1 MADRIDHQRPKF
13 EVETCSEDL
22 NSSRIR
28 ILQIEDNPFDA
39 EILVVCLDQTCYAG
53 SEIVKH
59 EAISTAK
66 EILPREHFD
75 VILLDLSLK
84 DSNVLQTLSCLNEF
98 NAFAPVIV
106 SSSYDDKKT
115 IRKIINLG
123 AEDCLP
129 KIALNPSD
137 LERTIGYAI
146 DRWNLKCNLYN
157 TNQRMTNIFC
167 GTGIGTWEWD
177 IQKDIFTFD
186 TVFAKILGYQP
197 GEFVHLANEKWKHYV
212 HPEDQAQ
219 SNELLERHFSGNC
232 DYYECEV
239 RLRHKNGQWV
249 WVLLRGKLITRI
261 KSTQPDWMVGTLM
274 NITERRQEEE
284 ARRIIQLVYQNT
296 SESIMV
302 TDVNNCIIA
311 INPAFTKLTGYG
323 EKEVIGKNPKI
334 LSSGK
339 QDQNFYRDMWE
350 SINTSGKWEGEIWN
364 KKKNGEEYVEQLNI
378 DTIHHSNGKV
388 QYRVAQFSD
397 ITEKKFADSL
407 IWTQAHYDP
416 LTNLPNRRLFTERLD
431 QAITDTN
438 RSGRHMALFLIDLD
452 HFKEIN
458 DALGHHIGDELLI
471 EVAKRI
477 KNCLRKSDIVARL
490 GGDEF
495 TVILSQLESL
505 STVDHIAQSVIDY
518 LALPFEVEREKFNI
532 SASIGIT
539 FCPDDGITIAELL
552 KNADQAMYE
561 VKKKWA

>member
-1 MADRIDHQRPKF
+1 MGRR
-13 EVETCSEDL
+13 
-22 NSSRIR
+22 
-28 ILQIEDNPFDA
+28 
-39 EILVVCLDQTCYAG
+39 
-53 SEIVKH
+53 
-59 EAISTAK
+59 
-66 EILPREHFD
+66 
-75 VILLDLSLK
+75 
-84 DSNVLQTLSCLNEF
+84 
-98 NAFAPVIV
+98 
-106 SSSYDDKKT
+106 
-115 IRKIINLG
+115 NL
-123 AEDCLP
+123 E
-129 KIALNPSD
+129 
-137 LERTIGYAI
+137 
-146 DRWNLKCNLYN
+146 
-157 TNQRMTNIFC
+157 
-167 GTGIGTWEWD
+167 
-177 IQKDIFTFD
+177 
-186 TVFAKILGYQP
+186 
-197 GEFVHLANEKWKHYV
+197 
-212 HPEDQAQ
+212 
-219 SNELLERHFSGNC
+219 
-232 DYYECEV
+232 
-239 RLRHKNGQWV
+239 
-249 WVLLRGKLITRI
+249 
-261 KSTQPDWMVGTLM
+261 
-274 NITERRQEEE
+274 QE
-284 ARRIIQLVYQNT
+284 
-296 SESIMV
+296 
-302 TDVNNCIIA
+302 
-311 INPAFTKLTGYG
+311 
-323 EKEVIGKNPKI
+323 
-334 LSSGK
+334 
-339 QDQNFYRDMWE
+339 
-350 SINTSGKWEGEIWN
+350 
-364 KKKNGEEYVEQLNI
+364 KNGEEYVEQLNI

-561 VKKKWA
+561 VKKMGVVDIVSLHRKCKKLPASEESCRK